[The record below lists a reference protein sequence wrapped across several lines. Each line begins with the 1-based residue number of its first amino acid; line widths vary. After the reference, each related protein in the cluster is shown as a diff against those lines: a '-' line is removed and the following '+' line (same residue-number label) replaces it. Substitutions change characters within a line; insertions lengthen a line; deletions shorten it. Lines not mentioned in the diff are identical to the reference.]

1 MSGESGM
8 EPEAAT
14 DRGSEGPR
22 ETVEGAWRV
31 PFSMESEGNG
41 GC

>member
-1 MSGESGM
+1 M
-8 EPEAAT
+8 EPGAAT
-14 DRGSEGPR
+14 DRDPEGPQ
-22 ETVEGAWRV
+22 ETVEGAWSI